1 MTTAQDLP
9 AAGVRSWTPAQ
20 RFAGIVGVG
29 YLLVGIAGF
38 ALTGVDGFAGHEHHT
53 LLIFAVNPLHN
64 VVHVVLALVWLLGAL
79 RARTARAANL
89 ALGVVLGLVTVLGF
103 AGVTGLLGM
112 SGFAD
117 PDNFLHLATATLS
130 LYFGTVV
137 AGASEAREA

>member
-79 RARTARAANL
+79 RAPTTSCTWPRRRSRSTSGPSWPARARRGRPDPGNTRGTSRPTRVGEFTGAKQGDTHGRNTTTAR
-89 ALGVVLGLVTVLGF
+89 
-103 AGVTGLLGM
+103 
-112 SGFAD
+112 
-117 PDNFLHLATATLS
+117 
-130 LYFGTVV
+130 
-137 AGASEAREA
+137 